1 MEKEDKKEN
10 VTCFFDK
17 EAEDLNTKII
27 KIFESYLDRKM
38 QKNAWARLDFIK
50 SINYNLY
57 MWLSVT

>member
-1 MEKEDKKEN
+1 MVGGIPMEKEDKKEN

-38 QKNAWARLDFIK
+38 QKTLEHG
-50 SINYNLY
+50 
-57 MWLSVT
+57 